1 MREIRTLRL
10 TWRELETGP
19 WGKCAPTEQSKALG
33 WKPSTYSARASSRP
47 YLRAGLRHEVV
58 LVIVVLGRDA
68 MTQPA
73 VPSAVSYGDVQEGND
88 LYSASGQCTH
98 SPPAGIETV
107 RGRCICQHYDGDGAR
122 MDGMAN
128 PGERSINIVTEN
140 KPKVLEGLSQKGTV
154 AGTRIPRFLV
164 MGIYA
169 TGGQSAPNP
178 FVCD

>member
-1 MREIRTLRL
+1 
-10 TWRELETGP
+10 
-19 WGKCAPTEQSKALG
+19 
-33 WKPSTYSARASSRP
+33 
-47 YLRAGLRHEVV
+47 
-58 LVIVVLGRDA
+58 

-73 VPSAVSYGDVQEGND
+73 VPSAVSYEDVREGND
-88 LYSASGQCTH
+88 SYRASGQWTH

-107 RGRCICQHYDGDGAR
+107 RGRCICQHHDGDGAR

-154 AGTRIPRFLV
+154 AGTRILPFLV
-164 MGIYA
+164 MGSNA
-169 TGGQSAPNP
+169 TGGQSAPTP